1 MAKKQTSFAEKAEKR
16 GKDNE
21 TVYAK
26 YVKSVRSEKTGE
38 WRFNEQMI
46 RMYKGETLDQAL
58 KRIDDASNLVDIDLT
73 QFETKSSVENVED
86 VELDK
91 MEDSTDAEQVVSD
104 SESVQDQDDIN
115 TAGSDEE
122 TNNGTVKNE
131 SDDDEKKDEDVQDEE
146 E

>member
-1 MAKKQTSFAEKAEKR
+1 
-16 GKDNE
+16 
-21 TVYAK
+21 
-26 YVKSVRSEKTGE
+26 
-38 WRFNEQMI
+38 MI